1 MRGRRGLVL
10 GAMLLAMCHAVD
22 AQAQSCQKD
31 NDCAGD
37 LICNGG
43 QCQTL
48 SGATPPP
55 AAPAGVV
62 GAVGVV
68 GVAAVATPTAVAGTV
83 PVRFEGYP
91 TIVAEQPSGQSCQVP
106 CSMQLVP
113 GSHLITGFGATWT
126 LVVGNQGT
134 VFNVSAGDQGMV
146 AGGVVAAVFG
156 AIGFS
161 TGLTFMLVGSSKSD
175 SSYSTTEDEGTDLG
189 AIGLPLLLGGGALL
203 GTGFGLLAGAEKPAI
218 TDAAAPKQAI
228 GTPMVGLAPTRNGV
242 LMGATL
248 QF

>member
-1 MRGRRGLVL
+1 ML
-10 GAMLLAMCHAVD
+10 GAMLLGMCHAVD

-48 SGATPPP
+48 SGATPP

-62 GAVGVV
+62 RGVGGVD

-83 PVRFEGYP
+83 PVRFEGYA
-91 TIVAEQPSGQSCQVP
+91 TTVAEQASGQSCQVP

-113 GSHLITGFGATWT
+113 GSHLITGFGTTWT

-146 AGGVVAAVFG
+146 AGGIVATVFG
-156 AIGFS
+156 VIGFS
-161 TGLTFMLVGSSKSD
+161 TGLTFMIVGNTKSD
-175 SSYSTTEDEGTDLG
+175 SSYSSTEDEGTDLG
-189 AIGLPLLLGGGALL
+189 AIGLPLLLSGGALL
-203 GTGFGLLAGAEKPAI
+203 GTGMALLIGAEKPAI
-218 TDAAAPKQAI
+218 SDAATTKQAI
-228 GTPMVGLAPTRNGV
+228 GTPVVGLAPTRNGV